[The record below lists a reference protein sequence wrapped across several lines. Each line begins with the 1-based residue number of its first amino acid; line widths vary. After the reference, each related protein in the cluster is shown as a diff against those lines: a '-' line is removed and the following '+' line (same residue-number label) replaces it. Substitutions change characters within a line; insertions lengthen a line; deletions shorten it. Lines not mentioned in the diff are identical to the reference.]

1 MSTDQA
7 YGFFR
12 EVFLDK
18 TLQGQLHHALAATS
32 PELVAQIA
40 RARGYQVDP
49 EDIGK
54 ALGGSVSGNGAP
66 KTGVNDSVEA
76 NPERDGA
83 VDDYKIVEHVMARDF
98 WEHFRLSDIW
108 KRIEV
113 QSGWDPFREA
123 APFRMTIPGP
133 SWVQVMGGKTD
144 RGNEKPLSA
153 VDIYDGL

>member
-18 TLQGQLHHALAATS
+18 TLQGQLHHALAAAS
-32 PELVAQIA
+32 PEIVSQIA

-49 EDIGK
+49 EDVGK
-54 ALGGSVSGNGAP
+54 ALGGPLADGDKVGNGFAEDEP
-66 KTGVNDSVEA
+66 GTGKLD
-76 NPERDGA
+76 R
-83 VDDYKIVEHVMARDF
+83 IVEHVMARDF
-98 WEHFRLSDIW
+98 WEHFRQSDIW

-133 SWVQVMGGKTD
+133 SWVQVMGG
-144 RGNEKPLSA
+144 RNESGIEEEGRPSA
-153 VDIYDGL
+153 VDLYDSL